1 MKKFTKL
8 LTAMF
13 AVMMCVTLATPVMA
27 EAATIKKP
35 TKVTSVQKS
44 TVKYNTIKVTYKKAA
59 RAKGYQ
65 VQYSTKSSMK
75 SAKTTKTTKTFATIK
90 SLKANTTYYI
100 RVRAYNTSSKRKTQY
115 GAWSSKIKIKTEVA
129 KPGTVTLHGC
139 SYGCTSIAPN
149 YSKASGAKGY
159 QIQYSTKSNMKSA
172 KTVKSA
178 KTSATVKNLKANTTY
193 YIRVRAYNKMNSGK
207 TQYGAWSKSFKI
219 KTMNHDWMDTFDSVK
234 CWVEC
239 QLVYAGVKD
248 LETGTV
254 YPDYAAFKTAYQAR
268 HNNEQNLFGTFQYI
282 YDTQETW
289 YLPGTEPSDASTSN
303 IQYAIKDLTTQ
314 RRWLDPDAYNAA
326 SKEYTTQAALY
337 FRDGTEIMAE
347 PMASN
352 CESLSDWHWWEIGY
366 KTTSDVYQICRTCG
380 IKK

>member
-8 LTAMF
+8 LAAMF

-35 TKVTSVQKS
+35 TKVTSVKKS
-44 TVKYNTIKVTYKKAA
+44 VAKYNTIKVTYKKAA

-159 QIQYSTKSNMKSA
+159 QIQYSTKSNMASA
-172 KTVKSA
+172 KTIKST
-178 KTSATVKNLKANTTY
+178 KTSATINGVKANTTY

-207 TQYGAWSKSFKI
+207 TQYGAWSKTLKI
-219 KTMNHDWMDTFDSVK
+219 KTMNHDWMDTYDSVR
-234 CWVEC
+234 CWVEY
-239 QLVYAGVKD
+239 QLVYVGVKD

-254 YPDYAAFKTAYQAR
+254 YPDYAAFKAAYQAR
-268 HNNEQNLFGTFQYI
+268 HNNEQYLSGTFQYI

-289 YLPGTEPSDASTSN
+289 YMPGTEPSDASASN
-303 IQYAIKDLTTQ
+303 IQYATLDFSSHSIWLTAA
-314 RRWLDPDAYNAA
+314 AYTAA
-326 SKEYTTQAALY
+326 SKEFSIQVLY
-337 FRDGTEIMAE
+337 NERDGTEITALPLGPSTTMIE
-347 PMASN
+347 
-352 CESLSDWHWWEIGY
+352 WHWWEKRDKI
-366 KTTSDVYQICRTCG
+366 TSDVYQICRTCG
-380 IKK
+380 IRK